1 MKKIKNKNLNNLN
14 IQTKQS
20 KERSIQKSFS
30 QKISRTEQRY
40 DLFLLYKINNVI
52 IEHNL
57 LQPDQRILIAVSG
70 GQDSICLLRV
80 LVELKKKW
88 NWKLG
93 LIHCDHRWTSN
104 SKFQAEHVAFLAGN
118 LQINYHQ
125 AVAIESVQQEGTA
138 RIWRYDIIK
147 NIALSNNYTAIIT
160 GHNASDRIETLLYNL
175 TRGSGLHGLQSIRW
189 KRSLYSFI
197 FTQSAISKKNSSFFF
212 KKLKYKKMMEGFF
225 FLNKKKL
232 YLIRPFLET
241 TRTEI
246 RNLLDFWHFPS
257 WPDESN
263 KELRISRNRIR
274 HRLVPYIRLHYNL
287 KIDQT
292 LARWA
297 EIVQSET
304 FYIDQLTNYILSKI
318 ESKKN
323 TYSLPSKGKKK
334 NFYKNFYQSAISIDL
349 LRSLPLAIQRRVLKQ
364 YIYKITGRILGFE
377 YVEQIRL
384 SCLFQ
389 SSLSSNFSLFSLDL
403 RWQDLKKKK
412 KFVTPWIIFP
422 GGIKILIKNN
432 YLFFFY
438 PLFFSC

>member
-1 MKKIKNKNLNNLN
+1 MKKEKLFLYKMNNL
-14 IQTKQS
+14 
-20 KERSIQKSFS
+20 
-30 QKISRTEQRY
+30 
-40 DLFLLYKINNVI
+40 I
-52 IEHNL
+52 IERNL

-70 GQDSICLLRV
+70 GQDSLCLLRV

-93 LIHCDHRWTSN
+93 IIHCDHRWTSN
-104 SKFQAEHVAFLAGN
+104 SKFQAEHVAFLAVN

-125 AVAIESVQQEGTA
+125 AIAIESVQQEGNA

-189 KRSLYSFI
+189 KRSLYSCIFI
-197 FTQSAISKKNSSFFF
+197 QSAISKKNSSFSFLL
-212 KKLKYKKMMEGFF
+212 KKVKYKKMMKGFLF
-225 FLNKKKL
+225 FNKKIF

-246 RNLLDFWHFPS
+246 RNLLNFWHFPS

-274 HRLVPYIRLHYNL
+274 HRLVPYMRLHYNL

-318 ESKKN
+318 EMKKN
-323 TYSLPSKGKKK
+323 TSSLSSKGAASKIVEQNKI
-334 NFYKNFYQSAISIDL
+334 FYQSAISIDL

-364 YIYKITGRILGFE
+364 YIYRITGRVLGFE

-389 SSLSSNFSLFSLDL
+389 SSLSSHFSISSVDL
-403 RWQDLKKKK
+403 RWKALKKKK
-412 KFVTPWIIFP
+412 KIVTPWIIFP
-422 GGIKILIKNN
+422 GGMKVLIRKN
-432 YLFFFY
+432 YLFFFS
-438 PLFFSC
+438 PI